1 MPLTLVCRMQLNVQ
15 LLSEGLSRNST
26 ACSGQMPQ
34 THSRSKRHVLR
45 RQSRHLH
52 RSLISKPQISFW
64 HDRGQS
70 FHRLT
75 DSPTAPT
82 APPPRGPAWP
92 ATRKTRP
99 NHTPAS
105 PPPGTPRRTGP
116 THPQRRSPGCRLP
129 ERLRRPPAASLAA
142 TTFAPRV
149 HHGPVP
155 PHPARRSVPPHPARP
170 PQRVGWSPQRPR
182 PTSAAAACLARHLQR
197 SHARPNR
204 HLASPPCGAPEG
216 DLPEPRR
223 WKVAVGVGRGARVA
237 TSRFGAPAAAASANA
252 AVPRTMQ
259 PGTPH

>member
-1 MPLTLVCRMQLNVQ
+1 MADDPENPPQSHPCIPSPRHTPHNRPHTPTAALT
-15 LLSEGLSRNST
+15 GLQAAR
-26 ACSGQMPQ
+26 APQ
-34 THSRSKRHVLR
+34 T
-45 RQSRHLH
+45 
-52 RSLISKPQISFW
+52 
-64 HDRGQS
+64 
-70 FHRLT
+70 
-75 DSPTAPT
+75 
-82 APPPRGPAWP
+82 PPPR
-92 ATRKTRP
+92 T
-99 NHTPAS
+99 
-105 PPPGTPRRTGP
+105 
-116 THPQRRSPGCRLP
+116 
-129 ERLRRPPAASLAA
+129 SLAA

-155 PHPARRSVPPHPARP
+155 PHPARHSVPPHPARP

-204 HLASPPCGAPEG
+204 HLAFPPCGAPEG